1 MSAPRRSARCWPV
14 AKRRKRDRVLEW
26 AEARSLRVG
35 SINPFVLGVR
45 LVEQTV
51 NDRVSGLAAEMAF
64 WALLSLVPLL
74 VTFGATMGYLEDLLG
89 ADTVLRGANAVIRGL
104 AVIFSPRLTN
114 QVLAPFLRALL
125 TQERGGLALG
135 GALVTLYLASR
146 VFSATIR
153 SLDTAY
159 GVTERRGLVIQRLLS
174 IGLAAGFIVVVVL
187 TLLLMVVGPLL
198 GTGQTLADRFGLGG
212 LFQALWGI
220 GRWPLLVGIVIAFLT
235 CVYRLCP
242 NVNFG
247 WRACLP
253 GAVLGVALWIL
264 ASVGFRVY
272 LAAGGGD
279 SVLADTQDVAVALV
293 GRVIGT
299 LVATIVWTYLTGF
312 AILVGGELNA
322 ELCREVR

>member
-1 MSAPRRSARCWPV
+1 MPEP
-14 AKRRKRDRVLEW
+14 RKRDRVLTW
-26 AEARSLRVG
+26 AQARSWRVG
-35 SINPFVLGVR
+35 SVNPFVLGVR

-51 NDRVSGLAAEMAF
+51 ENRVSGLAAEMAF

-89 ADTVLRGANAVIRGL
+89 ADTVLRGADAVIRGL
-104 AVIFSPRLTN
+104 SVIFSHRLTD
-114 QVLAPFLRALL
+114 QVMAPFLRALL
-125 TQERGGLALG
+125 GQERGGLALG

-159 GVTERRGLVIQRLLS
+159 GVTERRGLVTQRLLS

-220 GRWPLLVGIVIAFLT
+220 GRWPLLVLIVVAFLA

-322 ELCREVR
+322 ELCREVQ